1 MSQLGALLLLG
12 CMIIDTNVIVIFFFF
27 NFWPYCTELRILDPQ
42 AGIEPR
48 PPARSLNNWTAK
60 EVPVNVILMF
70 LSYEKDHGDF
80 SILVYNARK
89 KNDTAEK
96 RKGQRL
102 PCSSLPWLGYL
113 RSSEVALQKAGG
125 KHDDLVAQ
133 GLRTVPCFDLQDTPA
148 CGFHRVIVK
157 AIGIPIP
164 V

>member
-1 MSQLGALLLLG
+1 MSQLGAFLLG
-12 CMIIDTNVIVIFFFF
+12 SMTIDTNVIVIFFL
-27 NFWPYCTELRILDPQ
+27 NFWPYCTALRILVSR

-48 PPARSLNNWTAK
+48 PPARSLSHWTTK
-60 EVPVNVILMF
+60 EVPVNVILTF
-70 LSYEKDHGDF
+70 LSSEKDHGDF

-89 KNDTAEK
+89 KNVTAEK

-102 PCSSLPWLGYL
+102 PCSSLPWLEYL
-113 RSSEVALQKAGG
+113 RGSEVTLQKAGG
-125 KHDDLVAQ
+125 KHDDLIAQ